1 MGISRDRSGPRP
13 HGQSRRPGV
22 SETMATG
29 TDIAIAGGGLNGATL
44 ALALARA
51 GFSVTLID
59 AADPESQTSDA
70 FDGRSYALALS
81 SQRLFAALGLWPGL
95 ADHAQPMLEIK
106 VSDGRAGEGPSPFFM
121 HFDHGEIEEGPMGY
135 MVEDR
140 HLRRALITAVQ
151 SDDRVTY
158 LTGVRVTTQKP
169 GESDIALTL
178 SDGCEVSAGLLAG
191 CDGRGS
197 DTARRAGIKRLD
209 LDYGQ
214 TALVCAVDHQR
225 PHQGTAQQFFMPPG
239 PLAILPLKG
248 NRSSIVW
255 TETTARASEIQALD
269 SAGYLEALRP
279 RFGDFLGDI
288 GLSGTRF
295 AYPLSLSLAHSFVG
309 TRLVLA
315 GDAAHGI
322 HPIAGQG
329 LNAGLRDVAAL
340 AEVLS
345 TARRRGEDFSRADV
359 LARYAQWRR
368 FDTAALAMATDA
380 VNRIFSNDNSLLRL
394 GRDITM
400 GVIGAVP
407 GLRRGLIRLAAGLT
421 GDVPRLMRGLP
432 L

>member
-1 MGISRDRSGPRP
+1 MSTRS
-13 HGQSRRPGV
+13 
-22 SETMATG
+22 
-29 TDIAIAGGGLNGATL
+29 DIAIAGGGLNGATL

-51 GFSVTLID
+51 GFSVTLVD
-59 AADPESQTSDA
+59 AADPVSQTSDT
-70 FDGRSYALALS
+70 FDGRSYALALT
-81 SQRLFAALGLWPGL
+81 SQRLFTALGLWPAV

-106 VSDGRAGEGPSPFFM
+106 VSDGRAGEGPSAFFM

-140 HLRRALITAVQ
+140 HLRRALIAAVRG
-151 SDDRVTY
+151 DERVTH
-158 LTGVRVTTQKP
+158 LTGVKVTTQEP
-169 GESDIALTL
+169 SESDIALTL
-178 SDGCEVSAGLLAG
+178 SDGCEISAALLAG

-197 DTARRAGIKRLD
+197 DTARRAGIKRMEW
-209 LDYGQ
+209 DYGQ
-214 TALVCAVDHQR
+214 TALVCAIEHEH
-225 PHQGTAQQFFMPPG
+225 PHMGIAHQFFMPPG

-255 TETTARASEIQALD
+255 TETTARAAEIEAMD
-269 SAGYLEALRP
+269 DAVYLAVLRP
-279 RFGDFLGDI
+279 RFGDFLGEI
-288 GLSGTRF
+288 GLAGARF
-295 AYPLSLSLAHSFVG
+295 TYPLSLSLAQSFTG
-309 TRLVLA
+309 DRLVLA
-315 GDAAHGI
+315 GDAAHSI

-340 AEVLS
+340 AEVL
-345 TARRRGEDFSRADV
+345 TAARRRGEDFSRADV

-380 VNRIFSNDNSLLRL
+380 VNRVFSNDNSLLRL
-394 GRDITM
+394 GRDIAM

-407 GLRRGLIRLAAGLT
+407 GLRRGLIRQAAGLT